1 MMIMQASIIA
11 VALTLP
17 TCTAAVG
24 AVRAGCCCNCQLA
37 AIGRN
42 DVTGD
47 FALREAPIIRY
58 LIHAYMH
65 TYLMYV
71 AHASQLVSSPD
82 SQRQYHHELTLFC
95 SPHVAEVVLADS
107 SNMR

>member
-1 MMIMQASIIA
+1 
-11 VALTLP
+11 
-17 TCTAAVG
+17 
-24 AVRAGCCCNCQLA
+24 
-37 AIGRN
+37 
-42 DVTGD
+42 
-47 FALREAPIIRY
+47 
-58 LIHAYMH
+58 
-65 TYLMYV
+65 MYV